1 MKNLYVSKWAADLS
15 LAAATF
21 FWGVTFVIVKEAV
34 SNVSVFFFLSQRFII
49 SAILLILVCLA
60 LRRPLGLKEIRYG
73 SIMGLFL
80 FGCFAFQTS
89 ALQYT
94 TATNTA
100 FLTGLYVVFTPIF
113 ESVLFKKPTSRY
125 MATGVV
131 LASAGLYFLCNDGL
145 TWSFNKGDLLAFLCA
160 IGATL
165 HIIFTGRY
173 APRGD
178 VFWMTAVQIGTVG
191 VLSLVIA
198 AFQGQNVF
206 VYKNEIRSAL
216 IICVLFATVFAFLLQ
231 TSMQRFTSPA
241 QAALIFCLEPVFAA
255 VYAYIAINEALGWVG
270 FFGAVL
276 ILAGMI
282 VSEVGSF
289 RKKAPVTPAS
299 VGELPHIV
307 P

>member
-1 MKNLYVSKWAADLS
+1 MKNLYISRWAADLS
-15 LAAATF
+15 LATATF
-21 FWGVTFVIVKEAV
+21 FWGVTFVIVKDAV
-34 SNVSVFFFLSQRFII
+34 SKASVFFFLTQRFVLA
-49 SAILLILVCLA
+49 AILLVLICLVLK
-60 LRRPLGLKEIRYG
+60 RPLSWREIRYG
-73 SIMGLFL
+73 LVMGFFL

-89 ALQYT
+89 ALLYT

-113 ESVLFKKPTSRY
+113 ESVLFKKPTTRY
-125 MATGVV
+125 MASGVV
-131 LASAGLYFLCNDGL
+131 LATAGLYFLCNDGIA
-145 TWSFNKGDLLAFLCA
+145 WSFNKGDLLAFLCA

-173 APRGD
+173 APKGD

-191 VLSLVIA
+191 VLSLFA
-198 AFQGQNVF
+198 AGLQHQNVF
-206 VYKNEIRSAL
+206 VYKSEIRSAL
-216 IICVLFATVFAFLLQ
+216 IICVLFATVFAFLIQ

-255 VYAYIAINEALGWVG
+255 VYAHFTINETLGWIG
-270 FFGAVL
+270 ISGAVL

-282 VSEVGSF
+282 VSELGGVQKKEPVG
-289 RKKAPVTPAS
+289 A
-299 VGELPHIV
+299 ELPHVI